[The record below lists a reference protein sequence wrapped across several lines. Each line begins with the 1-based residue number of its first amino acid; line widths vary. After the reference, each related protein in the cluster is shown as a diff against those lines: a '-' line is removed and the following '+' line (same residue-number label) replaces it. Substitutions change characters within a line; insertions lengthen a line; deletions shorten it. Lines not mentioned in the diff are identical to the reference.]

1 MLDIRNL
8 EKSHYKI
15 QNVEIYQ
22 IMAIE
27 IVSSRNYVK
36 NEK

>member
-8 EKSHYKI
+8 EKSHKI

-36 NEK
+36 YEK